1 LQAKNASFI
10 TPKDFADLTVAAD
23 QVVSA

>member
-23 QVVSA
+23 QVVST